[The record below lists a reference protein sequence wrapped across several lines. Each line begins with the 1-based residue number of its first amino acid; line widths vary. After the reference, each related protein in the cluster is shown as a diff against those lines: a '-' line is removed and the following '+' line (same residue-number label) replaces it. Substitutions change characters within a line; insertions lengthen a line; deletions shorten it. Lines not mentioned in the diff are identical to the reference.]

1 MSSTLVISA
10 IPVMAT
16 GLARTSM
23 ELNIL
28 RLVTGIAGSSFVT
41 CIYWASMMFTRE
53 VSGTATALVSGW
65 GNLGG
70 GVTNLL
76 MGSCFFPLFKW
87 FFSAGRNDAEA
98 ADRAW
103 RTVCVIPAIPS
114 FLFAYWII
122 KYSDDSPKGNFQ
134 KLWRLGLR
142 DHVFAWKA
150 FGEAAR
156 IPKTWILAIH
166 YACCFGVEVTMVN
179 SAAFYFSDEFKL
191 KTESAAA
198 IASIFGWMNL
208 FARGMG
214 GFISDIM
221 NVKYKM
227 RGRLVW
233 HFLTFIAQGALVIA
247 FGNRSSLAGAIVTMT
262 FFSFFV
268 QTSEG
273 STYAIVPYV
282 CPNATGS
289 VAGIVGAGGNVGGV
303 IFLMMI
309 QIWDYEKAFC
319 IIGIVVIS
327 SSFLSFFLMV
337 SHKTALSTRSSS
349 GSNSAGTANRV

>member
-1 MSSTLVISA
+1 
-10 IPVMAT
+10 
-16 GLARTSM
+16 M

-87 FFSAGRNDAEA
+87 FFSANNDEAEA

-103 RTVCVIPAIPS
+103 RTVCIIPAIPS

-122 KYSDDSPKGNFQ
+122 KYSDDSPKGNFH

-150 FGEAAR
+150 FGQAAR
-156 IPKTWILAIH
+156 QPNTWILTIH

-179 SAAFYFSDEFKL
+179 SAAFLFSEKFEL
-191 KTESAAA
+191 QTESAAA

-233 HFLTFIAQGALVIA
+233 HIVTLVAQGALIIL
-247 FGNRSSLAGAIVTMT
+247 FGSRTSLAGAIVTMT

-309 QIWDYEKAFC
+309 QKLDYKTAFFV
-319 IIGIVVIS
+319 IGVVVIS
-327 SSFLSFFLMV
+327 SSILSLFLILT
-337 SHKTALSTRSSS
+337 HQDALLTKPS
-349 GSNSAGTANRV
+349 GSHSGGSSNKG